1 MRQIYT
7 LKFKSSLLREFGYN
21 IETTF
26 EEAKTL
32 KNVIA
37 LADSQMLRTIREI
50 RGQIIDFDN
59 VESLYSEREECD
71 RQLTHSKK
79 ITQDEIHNIVEKR
92 ISIQSKIDTSLFMPD
107 YVTIVIEN
115 EKDYDYICEQGVIIN
130 GLTYYRLSCS
140 AGQAR
145 KSTIV
150 VCAGDI
156 IEEVINRLDNGRDK
170 TIPLAA
176 SKYNAYFGLSSSATQ
191 TVSEPKFVVVRD
203 FENTDTFNVHFVTE
217 IDGNVDDLVEDKEV
231 TQTFNRTDG
240 MGLISPR
247 QAKKWA
253 EELGLDYIPSQ
264 FGLRQSF
271 IKGMLCTF
279 PIHEFCEEVNGGNYI
294 VDTIYKDENGNYI
307 KADLRDYDI
316 IISESQFKL
325 WNCYSG
331 VDDYLD
337 KCHKNNLEWGVPQ
350 YAPKECK
357 NVLKMNYQFL
367 QTLNLN
373 ENDIKELCKPFV
385 EWINGVSYD
394 NFEYMLLFLLGVNN
408 TADSIDN
415 FLRSSDNYW
424 LKSLVV
430 NPELKNDKY
439 IRSKIR
445 ELIKNKIQKGCMGD
459 IYVDGNFQTLVSDP
473 YAYMQHVCGLEPTGL
488 LGRDEFYSNYWN
500 ERNVAQVDGMRSPLT
515 FRSEHVVMNLK
526 KTTETEKWY
535 RYCKTGIIINWFG
548 HTVQNFGGAD
558 FDLDIL
564 ATTSNPTI
572 IKGVYRDELT
582 MVYDAPKP
590 EKRVFT
596 QEDIHKADKF
606 SFGSIIGQITNKSS
620 NAYALL
626 TEIEEKYGKDNRM
639 WEITYSR
646 LIQCCKAQS
655 CQIDKAKIGREVKGI
670 PKLWVEYRKTDDE
683 TVIEKEYTEEDVE
696 EIRFYNSILLDKYPY
711 FFRYRYKDCKKKYDK
726 YIDSNEGTCRQKFKM
741 SLKSLI
747 NLDKKTPE
755 QMEFLDNYYRYMP
768 VTMSNS
774 PMNMLC
780 RYIESVNFEISKKIK
795 EDNSYDISK
804 TLKYDIDY
812 SDDDYKMVA
821 ECLDKHFLNN
831 RGIESFNCGDR
842 EFDCNSNIV
851 DIVADFSDVANE
863 ILSKVNNLSKAVN
876 CVVDYFYLHNPS
888 KNKDVMWA
896 VFGKY
901 IFNKLKKEKNKI
913 FFPIPNKK
921 GDIKYL
927 GETYSLQ
934 EVDI

>member
-7 LKFKSSLLREFGYN
+7 LKFKSSLLREFGYK

-26 EEAKTL
+26 DEAKSL

-37 LADSQMLRTIREI
+37 LADSQMLRTIRDI
-50 RGQIIDFDN
+50 RGKEIDFDK
-59 VESLYSEREECD
+59 VEEYYAKREEYD
-71 RQLTHSKK
+71 NQLAHSNKLTEK
-79 ITQDEIHNIVEKR
+79 EIEEIVNKR
-92 ISIQSKIDTSLFMPD
+92 KGVQNDINEVLFMPD
-107 YVTIVIEN
+107 YVTIVIES
-115 EKDYDYICEQGVIIN
+115 EKDYDYICDKGVIIN
-130 GLTYYRLSCS
+130 GKSYHRLSCS

-150 VCAGDI
+150 VCADDI
-156 IEEVINRLDNGRDK
+156 IDEVIQRLDNSRDK
-170 TIPLAA
+170 TVPLAA

-191 TVSEPKFVVVRD
+191 IVSEPKFIVVKD
-203 FENTDTFNVHFVTE
+203 FENTDTFKVHFVTE
-217 IDGNVDDLVEDKEV
+217 VAGNSDDLVEDKEI
-231 TQTFNRTDG
+231 TQSFNRTDG

-279 PIHEFCEEVNGGNYI
+279 PIHEFCEEINGGNYI
-294 VDTIYKDENGNYI
+294 VDTIYKDSDGNYI
-307 KADLRDYDI
+307 KADLRDYDV

-325 WNCYSG
+325 WNCYKG
-331 VDDYLD
+331 VDDYLE
-337 KCHKNNLEWGVPQ
+337 KCHNNNLEWGVPQ

-367 QTLNLN
+367 QTLDLN
-373 ENDIKELCKPFV
+373 ESDIKELCKPFV

-408 TADSIDN
+408 TTDSINN
-415 FLRSSDNYW
+415 FIRSSDNYW
-424 LKSLVV
+424 LKALVI

-445 ELIKNKIQKGCMGD
+445 ELIKKKIQKGCMGD

-488 LGRDEFYSNYWN
+488 LGRDDFYSNYWN
-500 ERNVAQVDGMRSPLT
+500 ERGVTQVDGMRSPLT

-526 KTTETEKWY
+526 KTDETDKWY

-548 HTVQNFGGAD
+548 HTVQNFSGAD

-564 ATTSNPTI
+564 ATTSNPII
-572 IKGVYRDELT
+572 IKGVYKDELT

-590 EKRVFT
+590 DKKIFT
-596 QEDIHKADKF
+596 QEDIQKADKF

-626 TEIEEKYGKDNRM
+626 TEIEEKYGKNNRM
-639 WEITYSR
+639 WEVTYSR

-670 PKLWVEYRKTDDE
+670 PKLWVEYRKTDDK
-683 TVIEKEYTEEDVE
+683 TIENKGYTDKDIE
-696 EIRFYNSILLDKYPY
+696 EIKFYNSILLDKYPY
-711 FFRYRYKDCKKKYDK
+711 FFKYRYKDCKKKYDK
-726 YIDSNEGTCRQKFKM
+726 YVDSNESACKQKFKM
-741 SLKSLI
+741 SLNSLI
-747 NLDKKTPE
+747 SLSKKTPE
-755 QMEFLDNYYRYMP
+755 QIEFLDNYYRYMP

-774 PMNMLC
+774 PMNILC
-780 RYIESVNFEISKKIK
+780 RYIEGVNFEISTKIK
-795 EDNSYDISK
+795 EDTTQDILPLIKFDAEYSDNEYQVVSDMISDWLINYRETEKQNDDSEKNEK
-804 TLKYDIDY
+804 TVVDY
-812 SDDDYKMVA
+812 SKIA
-821 ECLDKHFLNN
+821 T
-831 RGIESFNCGDR
+831 
-842 EFDCNSNIV
+842 
-851 DIVADFSDVANE
+851 DIISQVKNVG
-863 ILSKVNNLSKAVN
+863 KAVN
-876 CVVDYFYLHNPS
+876 CAIDYFYIYNPS
-888 KNKDVMWA
+888 KNKDVLWQM
-896 VFGKY
+896 FGRHITANMRRNVNTVK
-901 IFNKLKKEKNKI
+901 FPMPDKN
-913 FFPIPNKK
+913 

-927 GETYSLQ
+927 GEMYSMQ

>member
-7 LKFKSSLLREFGYN
+7 LKFKSSLLREFGYK

-26 EEAKTL
+26 DEAKNL

-37 LADSQMLRTIREI
+37 LADSQMLRTIRDI
-50 RGQIIDFDN
+50 RGKKIDFDK
-59 VESLYSEREECD
+59 VEEYYTEREEYD
-71 RQLTHSKK
+71 NQLVHLNKLSKEEVKDITTKRKEIQQK
-79 ITQDEIHNIVEKR
+79 INETLF
-92 ISIQSKIDTSLFMPD
+92 ISD
-107 YVTIVIEN
+107 YVTIVIES
-115 EKDYDYICEQGVIIN
+115 EKDYDYICDKGVIIN
-130 GLTYYRLSCS
+130 GKSYHRLSCS

-150 VCAGDI
+150 VCADDI
-156 IEEVINRLDNGRDK
+156 IDEVIQRLDNSRDK
-170 TIPLAA
+170 TVPLAA

-191 TVSEPKFVVVRD
+191 IVSEPKFIVVKD
-203 FENTDTFNVHFVTE
+203 FENTDTFKVHFVTE
-217 IDGNVDDLVEDKEV
+217 VVGNADDLVEDKEI

-279 PIHEFCEEVNGGNYI
+279 PIHEFCEEINGGNYI
-294 VDTIYKDENGNYI
+294 VDTIYKDSDGNYI
-307 KADLRDYDI
+307 KADLRDYDV

-325 WNCYSG
+325 WNCYKG
-331 VDDYLD
+331 VDDYLE

-367 QTLNLN
+367 QTLDLN
-373 ENDIKELCKPFV
+373 ESDIKELCKPFV

-408 TADSIDN
+408 TTDSINN
-415 FLRSSDNYW
+415 FIRSSDNYW
-424 LKSLVV
+424 LKALVI

-445 ELIKNKIQKGCMGD
+445 ELIKKKIQKGCMGD

-488 LGRDEFYSNYWN
+488 LSRDDFYSNYWN
-500 ERNVAQVDGMRSPLT
+500 ERGVTQVDGMRSPLT

-526 KTTETEKWY
+526 KTDETEKWY

-548 HTVQNFGGAD
+548 HTVQNFSGAD

-564 ATTSNPTI
+564 ATTSNPII
-572 IKGVYRDELT
+572 IKGVYKDELT

-590 EKRVFT
+590 DKKIFT
-596 QEDIHKADKF
+596 QEDIQKADKF

-626 TEIEEKYGKDNRM
+626 TEIEDKYGKNNRM
-639 WEITYSR
+639 WEVTYSR

-670 PKLWVEYRKTDDE
+670 PKLWVEYRKLNDDIIE
-683 TVIEKEYTEEDVE
+683 EKEYTEKDIE
-696 EIRFYNSILLDKYPY
+696 EIKFYNSILLDKYPY
-711 FFRYRYKDCKKKYDK
+711 FFKYRYKDCKKKYDK
-726 YIDSNEGTCRQKFKM
+726 YVDSNESACKQKFKM
-741 SLKSLI
+741 SLNSLI
-747 NLDKKTPE
+747 SLSKKTPE
-755 QMEFLDNYYRYMP
+755 QIKFLDNYYRYMP

-774 PMNMLC
+774 PMNILC
-780 RYIESVNFEISKKIK
+780 RYIEGVNFEISTKIK
-795 EDNSYDISK
+795 EDTTQDILPLIKFDAKYSDNEYQVVSDMISDWLINYRETEKQNDDSEKNEK
-804 TLKYDIDY
+804 TVVDY
-812 SDDDYKMVA
+812 SK
-821 ECLDKHFLNN
+821 
-831 RGIESFNCGDR
+831 IST
-842 EFDCNSNIV
+842 
-851 DIVADFSDVANE
+851 DIISQVKNVG
-863 ILSKVNNLSKAVN
+863 KAVN
-876 CVVDYFYLHNPS
+876 CAIDYFYIYNPS
-888 KNKDVMWA
+888 KNKDVLWQM
-896 VFGKY
+896 FGRHITANMRRNVKTVK
-901 IFNKLKKEKNKI
+901 FPMPDKN
-913 FFPIPNKK
+913 

-927 GETYSLQ
+927 GEMYSMQ

>member
-7 LKFKSSLLREFGYN
+7 LKFKSSLLREFGYK

-26 EEAKTL
+26 DEAKIL

-37 LADSQMLRTIREI
+37 LADSQMLRTIRDI
-50 RGQIIDFDN
+50 RKKEIDFDKI
-59 VESLYSEREECD
+59 EEYYADRED
-71 RQLTHSKK
+71 YDNQLAHSNLSKEEVKDITTKRKEVQQK
-79 ITQDEIHNIVEKR
+79 INEA
-92 ISIQSKIDTSLFMPD
+92 LFIPD
-107 YVTIVIEN
+107 YVTIVIES
-115 EKDYDYICEQGVIIN
+115 EKDYDHICDKGVIIN
-130 GLTYYRLSCS
+130 GKSYHRLSCS

-150 VCAGDI
+150 VCADDI
-156 IEEVINRLDNGRDK
+156 IDEVIKRLDNGRDK
-170 TIPLAA
+170 SVPLAA

-191 TVSEPKFVVVRD
+191 IVSEPKFIVVKD
-203 FENTDTFNVHFVTE
+203 FENTDTFKVHFVTE
-217 IDGNVDDLVEDKEV
+217 VTGNADDIVEGKEI
-231 TQTFNRTDG
+231 TQSFNRTDG

-279 PIHEFCEEVNGGNYI
+279 PIHEFCEEINGGNYT
-294 VDTIYKDENGNYI
+294 VDTIYKDSDGNYI

-325 WNCYSG
+325 WNCYKG

-337 KCHKNNLEWGVPQ
+337 NCHKNKLEWGVPQ

-357 NVLKMNYQFL
+357 NILKMNYQFL
-367 QTLNLN
+367 QTLDLN

-408 TADSIDN
+408 TTDSINN
-415 FLRSSDNYW
+415 FIRSNDNYW
-424 LKSLVV
+424 LKALVL

-439 IRSKIR
+439 IRSRIR
-445 ELIKNKIQKGCMGD
+445 ELIKKKIQKGCMGD

-473 YAYMQHVCGLEPTGL
+473 YAYMQHVCGIEPTGL

-500 ERNVAQVDGMRSPLT
+500 ERGVIQVDGMRSPLT

-548 HTVQNFGGAD
+548 HTVQNFSGAD

-564 ATTSNPTI
+564 ATTSNPII
-572 IKGVYRDELT
+572 IKGAYKDELT

-590 EKRVFT
+590 DKKIFT
-596 QEDIHKADKF
+596 QEDIQNADKF

-639 WEITYSR
+639 WEVTYSR

-670 PKLWVEYRKTDDE
+670 PKLWVEYRKLDDDIIK
-683 TVIEKEYTEEDVE
+683 TKKYTEKEIE
-696 EIRFYNSILLDKYPY
+696 EIKLYNSILLDKYPY
-711 FFRYRYKDCKKKYDK
+711 FFKYRYKDCKKKYDK
-726 YIDSNEGTCRQKFKM
+726 YVDSNEKTCHQKFKI
-741 SLKSLI
+741 SLNSLI
-747 NLDKKTPE
+747 SLNKKTPA
-755 QMEFLDNYYRYMP
+755 QIEFLDNYYHYMP

-780 RYIESVNFEISKKIK
+780 RYIEGVNFEISTKIK
-795 EDNSYDISK
+795 EDTTQDILPLIKFDTEYSDNEYQITSDMISDWLIKHRDTDTQDNDNEK
-804 TLKYDIDY
+804 TVVDY
-812 SDDDYKMVA
+812 SEIATKIISQI
-821 ECLDKHFLNN
+821 KN
-831 RGIESFNCGDR
+831 
-842 EFDCNSNIV
+842 V
-851 DIVADFSDVANE
+851 D
-863 ILSKVNNLSKAVN
+863 KAVN
-876 CVVDYFYLHNPS
+876 CAIDYFYLYNPS
-888 KNKDVMWA
+888 KNKDVLWKM
-896 VFGKY
+896 FGRHITANMRKRAN
-901 IFNKLKKEKNKI
+901 IVK
-913 FFPIPNKK
+913 FPIPDKN
-921 GDIKYL
+921 GNIEYL
-927 GETYSLQ
+927 GERYSMQ

>member
-7 LKFKSSLLREFGYN
+7 LKFKSSLLREFGYK

-26 EEAKTL
+26 DEARTL

-37 LADSQMLRTIREI
+37 LADSQMLRTIRDI
-50 RGQIIDFDN
+50 RGKEIDFDK
-59 VESLYSEREECD
+59 VEEYYTEREEYD
-71 RQLTHSKK
+71 NQLAHSNKLSDEEVKYISSKRKEVQQK
-79 ITQDEIHNIVEKR
+79 INETLF
-92 ISIQSKIDTSLFMPD
+92 ISD
-107 YVTIVIEN
+107 YVTIVIES
-115 EKDYDYICEQGVIIN
+115 EKDYDYICDKGVIIN
-130 GLTYYRLSCS
+130 GKSYHRLSCS

-150 VCAGDI
+150 VCADDI
-156 IEEVINRLDNGRDK
+156 IDTVIQRLDNGRDK
-170 TIPLAA
+170 TVPLAA

-191 TVSEPKFVVVRD
+191 IVSEPKFIVVKD

-217 IDGNVDDLVEDKEV
+217 INGNTDDLVEDKEV

-279 PIHEFCEEVNGGNYI
+279 PIHEFCEEINGGNYI
-294 VDTIYKDENGNYI
+294 VDTIYKDENGDYI
-307 KADLRDYDI
+307 KADLRDYDV

-325 WNCYSG
+325 WNCYKS

-337 KCHKNNLEWGVPQ
+337 KCHNNKLYWGVPQ

-385 EWINGVSYD
+385 EWVNGVSYD

-408 TADSIDN
+408 TEASINN
-415 FLRSSDNYW
+415 FIRSSDNYW
-424 LKSLVV
+424 LKALVL

-445 ELIKNKIQKGCMGD
+445 KLIKKKIQKGCMGD

-473 YAYMQHVCGLEPTGL
+473 YAYMQHVCGIEPTGL

-500 ERNVAQVDGMRSPLT
+500 ERGVTQVDGMRSPLT

-526 KTTETEKWY
+526 KTAETEKWY

-548 HTVQNFGGAD
+548 HTVQNFSGAD

-564 ATTSNPTI
+564 ATTSNPII
-572 IKGVYRDELT
+572 IKGVYKDELT

-590 EKRVFT
+590 DKKIFT
-596 QEDIHKADKF
+596 QEDIQNADKF

-626 TEIEEKYGKDNRM
+626 AEIEEKYGKDNDM
-639 WEITYSR
+639 WRVTYSR

-655 CQIDKAKIGREVKGI
+655 AQIDKAKLGREVKGI
-670 PKLWVEYRKTDDE
+670 PKLWVEYRKTDTE
-683 TVIEKEYTEEDVE
+683 TVKNKEYTPEDVKQ
-696 EIRFYNSILLDKYPY
+696 IKFYNSILLDKYPY
-711 FFRYRYKDCKKKYDK
+711 FFKYRYDNCKKKYDK
-726 YIDSNEGTCRQKFKM
+726 YVDSNETACRQKFKM

-747 NLDKKTPE
+747 DLNQKTPE
-755 QMEFLDNYYRYMP
+755 QIEFLDNYYRYMP

-780 RYIESVNFEISKKIK
+780 RYIEGVNFEISKKIK
-795 EDNSYDISK
+795 ENTSDDIISM
-804 TLKYDIDY
+804 LKYDVNY
-812 SDDDYKMVA
+812 SDEEY
-821 ECLDKHFLNN
+821 E
-831 RGIESFNCGDR
+831 
-842 EFDCNSNIV
+842 IV
-851 DIVADFSDVANE
+851 SNE
-863 ILSKVNNLSKAVN
+863 IDEYIIKHRELDNQNEDSDENNNK
-876 CVVDYFYLHNPS
+876 VVDYSEKVTDIIHIIGNVGKVINCAIDYFYIKNPT
-888 KNKDVMWA
+888 KNKDIMWA
-896 VFGKY
+896 MFGKS
-901 IFNKLKKEKNKI
+901 ITANMKRKI
-913 FFPIPNKK
+913 DKVYFPMPDSN

-927 GETYSLQ
+927 GERYSRQ
-934 EVDI
+934 EVQV